1 MYLFFFEESWNLIP
15 TFLLFILHNLTIF
28 RFLSTLIVCKQ
39 TKMNFFNYKISK
51 ILIHVLFWALFIF
64 VSLFYFSD
72 YYWAENPFLQY
83 LSILVS
89 IVYVN
94 DFVLLPF
101 FEKKKWYA
109 LYILIIT
116 IISFLATQLYCNVF
130 AQCGCS
136 VAKCLSDYV
145 WQTIVPIIFF
155 SFVWMLFRY
164 LQKKD
169 EVEAI
174 EQKHTEM
181 ELKFLKSQ
189 INPHVLFNN
198 LNTIYAYSL
207 EKPAQVPELILMLS
221 NNLKHVLYESNAT
234 FVPLE
239 KEITFIDNYI
249 KFQEI
254 RTEGIKTIEYS
265 KQIQDNHYMIA
276 PLLLITLIENS
287 FKHSTMDTKIKIF
300 ITLDNEVLTCKCVNA
315 YDASKETEKEAI
327 GLQNLQK
334 RLELIY
340 KDCYELKVTTHE
352 EYCVTLKL
360 QLV

>member
-1 MYLFFFEESWNLIP
+1 
-15 TFLLFILHNLTIF
+15 
-28 RFLSTLIVCKQ
+28 
-39 TKMNFFNYKISK
+39 MNFFNYKISK
-51 ILIHVLFWALFIF
+51 ILIHILFWALFIF

-72 YYWAENPFLQY
+72 YYWTENPFLQY
-83 LSILVS
+83 LSILVI

-101 FEKKKWYA
+101 FEMKKWYTI
-109 LYILIIT
+109 YILIIAL
-116 IISFLATQLYCNVF
+116 ISFFATQLYCYVF
-130 AQCGCS
+130 AECGCS
-136 VAKCLSDYV
+136 IAKCLSDYV

-155 SFVWMLFRY
+155 SFIWMLFRY
-164 LQKKD
+164 LEKKD

-174 EQKHTEM
+174 QQKHTEM

-198 LNTIYAYSL
+198 LNTIYSYSL

-239 KEITFIDNYI
+239 KELNFIDNYI

-254 RTEGIKTIEYS
+254 RTEGIKTISYD
-265 KQIQDNHYMIA
+265 KQIFHGNYKIA
-276 PLLLITLIENS
+276 PLLLITIIENA
-287 FKHSTMDTKIKIF
+287 FKHSTIDTNIDIQ
-300 ITLDNEVLTCKCVNA
+300 IAVANDVLECVCTNKF
-315 YDASKETEKEAI
+315 DATKMATNDQI
-327 GLQNLQK
+327 GLQNLKK

-340 KDCYELKVTTHE
+340 KDKYDLEVSTE
-352 EYCVTLKL
+352 NIYRVSLKL
-360 QLV
+360 ELTDKK